1 MLIKFSRK
9 KKQNSLNN
17 LIYYATDTVVLETN
31 DNAEVLTMGITLF
44 FAVIT
49 LFVGSNRVYKQVG
62 LK

>member
-9 KKQNSLNN
+9 KKKNSLNN
-17 LIYYATDTVVLETN
+17 LIYYTTDIVVLETN

>member
-9 KKQNSLNN
+9 KKKNSLNN
-17 LIYYATDTVVLETN
+17 LIYYTTDTVVLETN